1 MKGRRI
7 GMLAVLALALSGCV
21 TSGTYHQKELEA
33 EGLAKNLQEQQ
44 TAYGKLQEENRQ
56 LKKEVEALKG
66 DLSAMTGERDALSAS
81 KKGLEES
88 LKTTSDSKNRRIG
101 ELSQKVTDLEEENKK
116 LKDEKSQLQAQLT
129 QMQKQKEIEVQK
141 TSKTYEDLLEQMKSE
156 ISKGEVTISELKGKL
171 TVNMVEAVLFASG
184 HAEVKPEGLEVLQ
197 KVVDILKNIKD
208 KSIRIEGHTDNI
220 PIVGGLAKRYPSNWE
235 LSAARAINVTKYL
248 QQQGIDPSL
257 LAAVAYGQYKPVAA
271 NDTDEGRAKN
281 RRIEIVLV
289 AKE

>member
-1 MKGRRI
+1 MKGRLI
-7 GMLAVLALALSGCV
+7 GMLALVCLALSGCV

-33 EGLAKNLQEQQ
+33 EGLAKNLQDQQ
-44 TAYGKLQEENRQ
+44 SENRKLQDENRQ
-56 LKKEVEALKG
+56 LKAEVERLKAAL
-66 DLSAMTGERDALSAS
+66 SSMTGERDTLAAS
-81 KKGLEES
+81 KKSLEES
-88 LKTTSDSKNRRIG
+88 LKTTADSKNRRIG
-101 ELSQKVTDLEEENKK
+101 ELSQNVSSLQEENKK
-116 LKDEKSQLQAQLT
+116 LKDEKAQLQDQLT
-129 QMQKQKEIEVQK
+129 QLQKQKEVEVQK
-141 TSKTYEDLLEQMKSE
+141 TSKTYEDLLEHMKNE

-171 TVNMVEAVLFASG
+171 TVNMVEAVLFDSG
-184 HAEVKPEGLEVLQ
+184 RAEVKPEGLVVLQ

-208 KSIRIEGHTDNI
+208 KAIRIEGHTDNV
-220 PIVGGLAKRYPSNWE
+220 PIVGALAKRYPSNWE

-257 LAAVAYGQYKPVAA
+257 LGAVAYGQYKPVAP